1 MNGFVIQENEC
12 GMDLQNYSCGLL
24 SSKKD
29 PEMSKPFQLK
39 LMWNSLVFFVRT
51 RLPIKHTTISIA
63 IAIINVK
70 IISPISHLPPVRI
83 YKKGNTDLG
92 ESQDVNVSLELLS
105 VLSGTYVPFFCRQ
118 RAAMHCHRRI
128 CTTYLVVLLECN
140 VVVAILQN
148 IYSYYRY
155 PYQICKDEYC
165 GMIVPIVS
173 RLAHNQ

>member
-1 MNGFVIQENEC
+1 
-12 GMDLQNYSCGLL
+12 MDLLNYSCGLL

-29 PEMSKPFQLK
+29 PEISKPFQLK

-63 IAIINVK
+63 MTTINVK

-83 YKKGNTDLG
+83 YKKGSTDLG
-92 ESQDVNVSLELLS
+92 EPQDVNISLELLS

-118 RAAMHCHRRI
+118 RAAMHFHRHIGQIPGRAFGVQCGR
-128 CTTYLVVLLECN
+128 CTHQISKIIIISIYPLVN
-140 VVVAILQN
+140 N
-148 IYSYYRY
+148 
-155 PYQICKDEYC
+155 YC
-165 GMIVPIVS
+165 GMILPTVS

>member
-1 MNGFVIQENEC
+1 
-12 GMDLQNYSCGLL
+12 MDLLNYSCGLL

-51 RLPIKHTTISIA
+51 RLPMKHTTISIA
-63 IAIINVK
+63 MTIINVK

-92 ESQDVNVSLELLS
+92 EPQDVNISLELSS

-118 RAAMHCHRRI
+118 RATLHFHRLMCQIPGRAFRVQRGC
-128 CTTYLVVLLECN
+128 CTHQISKTIIMSIALLVN
-140 VVVAILQN
+140 N
-148 IYSYYRY
+148 
-155 PYQICKDEYC
+155 YC